1 MFNTKRHTKIKL
13 ESFNVINI
21 TLLNSCNGNTTTQPL
36 RCNLLLHSLWIW
48 MNSSQYHFFGDK
60 HGIGSNPR
68 IFRIWTKSFLK
79 NQRIQL
85 EVLYNSAKLKFKI
98 PKKFMTFEHICEGW
112 SNFRIVTV
120 LVKCQLRVK
129 FWLFSLSFECPF
141 SPAIYP
147 LSTTVIVFSDFSV
160 VLRALFSCL

>member
-1 MFNTKRHTKIKL
+1 
-13 ESFNVINI
+13 
-21 TLLNSCNGNTTTQPL
+21 LN
-36 RCNLLLHSLWIW
+36 
-48 MNSSQYHFFGDK
+48 
-60 HGIGSNPR
+60 
-68 IFRIWTKSFLK
+68 
-79 NQRIQL
+79 
-85 EVLYNSAKLKFKI
+85 FKI
-98 PKKFMTFEHICEGW
+98 PKKFMTFEYICEGW
-112 SNFRIVTV
+112 SNFRIETV

>member
-1 MFNTKRHTKIKL
+1 ML
-13 ESFNVINI
+13 S
-21 TLLNSCNGNTTTQPL
+21 TLHFWTLAMAT
-36 RCNLLLHSLWIW
+36 RLLSLCAAISYYAHYGFGWILHSTIFWVISMALDQTPG
-48 MNSSQYHFFGDK
+48 SSVSEPNLFF
-60 HGIGSNPR
+60 
-68 IFRIWTKSFLK
+68 K

-112 SNFRIVTV
+112 SNFCIETV